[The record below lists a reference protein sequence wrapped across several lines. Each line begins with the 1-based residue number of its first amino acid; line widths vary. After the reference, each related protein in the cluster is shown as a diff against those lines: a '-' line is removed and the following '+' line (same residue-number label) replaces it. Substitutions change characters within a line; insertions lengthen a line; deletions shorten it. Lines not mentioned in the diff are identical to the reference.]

1 MKKRVLICLN
11 GLPRTFRKTAPLLFE
26 RIIEPN
32 KDRYAFDI
40 MINTD
45 SKGVGLTCGRP
56 DTMQTGISIYQ
67 PSSEEELI
75 NELMKAYNI
84 PKSAISIYNFM
95 EPKPVMSWFLTY
107 KRIALIL
114 GSSKCKYDMY
124 ISMRLDTVV
133 TRKID
138 LSNYENALVFCT
150 TTGIRPCYFHERDM
164 MDTAIIGS
172 HDAFMKWVY
181 TYNLCAK
188 TILSTFPEL
197 VNFMPDNRYVD
208 QEFIG
213 NYLYEW
219 INNNLK
225 VS

>member
-1 MKKRVLICLN
+1 
-11 GLPRTFRKTAPLLFE
+11 
-26 RIIEPN
+26 
-32 KDRYAFDI
+32 
-40 MINTD
+40 
-45 SKGVGLTCGRP
+45 
-56 DTMQTGISIYQ
+56 
-67 PSSEEELI
+67 
-75 NELMKAYNI
+75 
-84 PKSAISIYNFM
+84 
-95 EPKPVMSWFLTY
+95 
-107 KRIALIL
+107 
-114 GSSKCKYDMY
+114 
-124 ISMRLDTVV
+124 MRLDTVV

-219 INNNLK
+219 INNKDDLEVVAERLGLKHTSDPWCAHIIINNTVQYIDILGVYGLSAADNLRNNLIK
-225 VS
+225 SLSIIDKTHKCILGEKINLYTEIIR